1 MRHLALFFLLL
12 AAPAAAQ
19 HDDHQNPAN
28 DEAEVSATTDQF
40 IAAIATENRSAL
52 ESILSPDVLILES
65 GGIETREEY
74 LGHHFGSD
82 AAFLAAMTREPL
94 HRTIRIDGDVA
105 WVASI
110 TRLQGTFRE
119 RDLDLDSAELLVLH
133 RTPEGW
139 RIAAIHWSSGSH
151 E

>member
-1 MRHLALFFLLL
+1 MRHLTYFILLVIT
-12 AAPAAAQ
+12 PAAAQ
-19 HDDHQNPAN
+19 HDALHHHAD
-28 DEAEVSATTDQF
+28 DEAEVLSTANQF
-40 IAAIATENRSAL
+40 TAAIAAEDRSAL
-52 ESILSPDVLILES
+52 ESILSPDALILES

-74 LGHHFGSD
+74 FGHHFGAD
-82 AAFLAAMTREPL
+82 AEFLAAMTREPL
-94 HRTIRIDGDVA
+94 GRTIHIVGDVA

-119 RDLDLDSAELLVLH
+119 RDLDLDSAELLVLR

-139 RIAAIHWSSGSH
+139 RIAAVHWSSSSR

>member
-1 MRHLALFFLLL
+1 MRHLAFLLL
-12 AAPAAAQ
+12 LVATPAAAQ
-19 HDDHQNPAN
+19 HDDHHHPAD
-28 DEAEVSATTDQF
+28 DEAEVSSIADQF
-40 IAAIATENRSAL
+40 IAAIAAEDRPAL

-82 AAFLAAMTREPL
+82 AAFLTAMTREPL
-94 HRTIRIDGDVA
+94 HRTIHIMGDVA

-139 RIAAIHWSSGSH
+139 RITAVHWSSGANN
-151 E
+151 